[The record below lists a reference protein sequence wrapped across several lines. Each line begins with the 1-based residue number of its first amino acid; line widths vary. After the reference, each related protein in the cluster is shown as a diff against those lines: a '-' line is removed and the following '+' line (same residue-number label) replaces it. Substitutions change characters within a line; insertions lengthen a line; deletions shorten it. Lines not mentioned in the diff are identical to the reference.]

1 MKAAVPP
8 ELPIIQHTYDFI
20 LYAIPILNRWP
31 RDHKHLLG
39 DRIAEGLYDFLEGLV
54 AARYAKDKADR
65 LQLLNGNLDLLRYQ
79 FRLLKDLGLMDA
91 RRFGHI
97 AERMQIIGGELGN
110 WLKHQRGRAGDETTA
125 AAHVNA

>member
-1 MKAAVPP
+1 MPKDAKP

-39 DRIAEGLYDFLEGLV
+39 DRIAAGLYEFLEGLV
-54 AARYAKDKADR
+54 AARNAKDKADR
-65 LQLLNGNLDLLRYQ
+65 LQNLNGNLDLLRYQ
-79 FRLLKDLGLMDA
+79 FRLAKDLGLMDA

-97 AERMQIIGGELGN
+97 AERMLVIGGELGN
-110 WLKHQRGRAGDETTA
+110 WLKNKRSLSGDALA
-125 AAHVNA
+125 AAVP